1 MPISIVIL
9 AEEVKGCVL
18 VLLALLIRLGL
29 LSVCGRWF
37 LPHGWLLRLCPL
49 TTALSFM
56 SPAGGLSV
64 AVVVFPATVENHMKS
79 HAYKDK

>member
-9 AEEVKGCVL
+9 VEEMKGCVL
-18 VLLALLIRLGL
+18 VLLALLIRLGF

-37 LPHGWLLRLCPL
+37 LPHGWLRLRPL
-49 TTALSFM
+49 TISLTPSLSFT

-64 AVVVFPATVENHMKS
+64 AVS
-79 HAYKDK
+79 L